1 MWVEQRAMLGR
12 STGSANRIGRVLKP
26 VQGETKKIDSNHGRR
41 EKLSAIMAPTGE
53 PDPPSVGFD
62 APSLEKFSSPD
73 GATTY
78 RENHNSP
85 RTTGASSHTSGVPE
99 STPFFL
105 AEAHF
110 SLDNR
115 NDKRQHPSRSR

>member
-1 MWVEQRAMLGR
+1 MLGR
-12 STGSANRIGRVLKP
+12 STESANRIGRVLKP
-26 VQGETKKIDSNHGRR
+26 VQGGDEEDRLESWAPRETQCDYGAYRRTRCAFSRIRRTIIGKVQQSGRR
-41 EKLSAIMAPTGE
+41 NRRH
-53 PDPPSVGFD
+53 
-62 APSLEKFSSPD
+62 
-73 GATTY
+73 

-99 STPFFL
+99 STLFFL

-115 NDKRQHPSRSR
+115 NDKRQHPLRLR